1 MPNESVADRVASEI
15 MATYSINRKTLEIT
29 EVTNDELEAME
40 QNPELNAQDCDGFS
54 DDWLRSRGLEYDD
67 EMEAW
72 MCFLPQTNGKRYPLF
87 YDGNNWHIGET
98 VLTPQYESTRP
109 SESLERYG
117 QQKQHQWNEK
127 ARAAYEAGFK
137 ACGDGVARDSGPVE
151 SGDLCGEMWDL
162 GWLLKSSRLDAE
174 SYREDALR
182 YRYMRE
188 KSGFA
193 SEKLD
198 ADIDAERQK
207 VQR

>member
-1 MPNESVADRVASEI
+1 
-15 MATYSINRKTLEIT
+15 
-29 EVTNDELEAME
+29 
-40 QNPELNAQDCDGFS
+40 
-54 DDWLRSRGLEYDD
+54 
-67 EMEAW
+67 
-72 MCFLPQTNGKRYPLF
+72 
-87 YDGNNWHIGET
+87 
-98 VLTPQYESTRP
+98 
-109 SESLERYG
+109 
-117 QQKQHQWNEK
+117 
-127 ARAAYEAGFK
+127 
-137 ACGDGVARDSGPVE
+137 
-151 SGDLCGEMWDL
+151 MWDL